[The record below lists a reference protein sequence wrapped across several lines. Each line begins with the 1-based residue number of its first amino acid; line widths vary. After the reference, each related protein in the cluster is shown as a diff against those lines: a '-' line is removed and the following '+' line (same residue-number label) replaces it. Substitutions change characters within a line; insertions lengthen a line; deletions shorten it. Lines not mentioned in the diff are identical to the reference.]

1 MPHSEFD
8 LIVVGGGI
16 NGAAVARDAAHRGL
30 AVLLLD
36 KNDFGSGT
44 SSWSSRLIHGG
55 LRYLEY
61 GELPLVYESLHDR
74 QALLETAPHLVE
86 PLRIGIPIYT
96 GARRGRCLVRLG
108 MIAYDLLS
116 LRKTLPGHEMI
127 GARECLQR
135 MPGLNADGLQG
146 AALYYDGQVT
156 YAERLV
162 LENVIDAV
170 ELGAVARNY
179 CTVTEIHIDNAAVTG
194 VGFTD
199 AATGSSETATAPLV
213 VNAGGPWVD
222 DVLSGAG
229 TTAFGD
235 YVGGTKGSHI
245 VVPHFDD
252 APPDA
257 VYVEAGAD
265 GRPIFIIPWNLQVL
279 IGTTDIRFD
288 GDPASARASLAEIDY
303 LLGEL
308 NRLFPNAAMARDDIS
323 FTYSGVRPLPPQNDG
338 PEGAISR
345 KHHVRHHNHVAR
357 GLYSVVGGKLTTF
370 LSLAEDVLKRLN
382 RDFDLG
388 LSRQGVRE
396 RPFPGAGQAAA
407 DAGDGQHSRE
417 TRRHLSAVYGA
428 RADAVVALAAGD
440 RRLAEV
446 VCPWSGALA
455 AEVVHALRHEFAR
468 TLDDVLNRRLMIGLN
483 PDIGLPALPAVARV
497 MAAELGWDE
506 RERERR
512 QRDYERYASE
522 RFLLHRA
529 AD

>member
-1 MPHSEFD
+1 
-8 LIVVGGGI
+8 
-16 NGAAVARDAAHRGL
+16 
-30 AVLLLD
+30 
-36 KNDFGSGT
+36 
-44 SSWSSRLIHGG
+44 
-55 LRYLEY
+55 
-61 GELPLVYESLHDR
+61 
-74 QALLETAPHLVE
+74 
-86 PLRIGIPIYT
+86 
-96 GARRGRCLVRLG
+96 
-108 MIAYDLLS
+108 MIAYDALS

-127 GARECLQR
+127 GARECLER
-135 MPGLNADGLQG
+135 MPGLNADGLKG

-156 YAERLV
+156 FAERLV

-179 CTVTEIHIDNAAVTG
+179 CTVTNIHIDNAAVTG
-194 VGFTD
+194 VSFTD
-199 AATGSSETATAPLV
+199 AVSGGTETATAPLV

-245 VVPHFDD
+245 VVPRFDD

-257 VYVEAGAD
+257 IYVEASAD
-265 GRPIFIIPWNLQVL
+265 GRPVFVIPWNRQIL

-303 LLGEL
+303 LLHEL
-308 NRLFPNAAMARDDIS
+308 NRLFPNAAVAREDVS
-323 FTYSGVRPLPPQNDG
+323 FTYSGVRPLPPHNDG

-388 LSRQGVRE
+388 LPRQGVRE
-396 RPFPGAGQAAA
+396 RPFPGAGEAALGA
-407 DAGDGQHSRE
+407 AGGRLGED
-417 TRRHLSAVYGA
+417 TRRHLIGVYGA
-428 RADAVVALAAGD
+428 RADSVAALAAQDG
-440 RRLAEV
+440 RLAEI

-468 TLDDVLNRRLMIGLN
+468 TLDDVLSRRLMIGLN
-483 PDIGLPALPAVARV
+483 PDIGLPSLPAVARV

-512 QRDYERYASE
+512 QRDFERYASE

-529 AD
+529 AAQGVSVSRGGARRRRP